1 VNRAQKRAAEK
12 RAAKVG
18 RRLGPA
24 RESPRP
30 TAAQPPVVAKAA
42 PPADPPRVRELDL
55 LLRLRRA
62 ADRRAEAERELIAA
76 MQQAREQ
83 GMSFAR
89 IGGAVDVSAQ
99 AVRQRL
105 LRT

>member
-1 VNRAQKRAAEK
+1 
-12 RAAKVG
+12 
-18 RRLGPA
+18 
-24 RESPRP
+24 
-30 TAAQPPVVAKAA
+30 VAKAT
-42 PPADPPRVRELDL
+42 PPTDPPRVRELDL

-76 MQQAREQ
+76 MQQHANR

-89 IGGAVDVSAQ
+89 IGCAVDVSAQ
-99 AVRQRL
+99 AVRQSL